1 MNKQLHK
8 QYPYSMLIPGTVIFL
23 LFFVTPTI
31 QGIGYSFTNWD
42 GFSAKWVGLDNFKSF
57 FSDPTLT
64 RIVRNTFIF
73 TIVSTIF
80 KLVLG
85 ILLALMVNRELKT
98 KGFLRTVFYSP
109 AVLSNIA
116 VGLIFV
122 AILHPESGILNRS
135 LSTIG
140 LGFISQDWL
149 HNPDIAIYS
158 VAAIEVWKWTGF
170 NMIILL
176 AGLQAIPKDYYE
188 AVSIDGAS
196 AWSRFWHITFPLLS
210 PAFNSVFILNLIG
223 GLKVF
228 DMITATTGGGP
239 GTTTEVINTWVYKAY
254 GASRLGESS
263 AGSFV
268 LALLVALVSLITY
281 YFLRRREVEL

>member
-1 MNKQLHK
+1 
-8 QYPYSMLIPGTVIFL
+8 MLIPGTVIFL
-23 LFFVTPTI
+23 LFFITPTL
-31 QGIGYSFTNWD
+31 QGIGFSFTNWD
-42 GFSAKWVGLDNFKSF
+42 GFRAHWVGLDNFKSF
-57 FSDPTLT
+57 FFDPELT
-64 RIVRNTFIF
+64 RIVRNTLLF
-73 TIVSTIF
+73 TIVTTIV
-80 KLVLG
+80 KLAFG
-85 ILLALMVNRELKT
+85 ILLALLVNRELKT

-122 AILHPESGILNRS
+122 AILHPESGILNKS
-135 LSTIG
+135 FSAIG

-158 VAAIEVWKWTGF
+158 VSAIEVWKWTGF

-188 AVSIDGAS
+188 AVSLDGAN
-196 AWSRFWHITFPLLS
+196 AWSRFWHITFPLLM
-210 PAFNSVFILNLIG
+210 PAFNNVFILNLIG

-263 AGSFV
+263 AGSLI
-268 LALLVALVSLITY
+268 LAIFVALVSLIAY